1 MLRWSLIFFV
11 IALIA
16 AALGYGG
23 IASEAAEI
31 GKVLFF
37 IFLGI
42 FVLTLVLGIVAGE
55 KLFSRRT

>member
-1 MLRWSLIFFV
+1 MFFV
-11 IALIA
+11 IALVA
-16 AALGYGG
+16 AVLGYGG

-55 KLFSRRT
+55 KLFGRKT